1 MTMKDIVPIKTNQ
14 SIDDIV
20 KSSYRLELCKIQ
32 YILYLKV
39 K

>member
-20 KSSYRLELCKIQ
+20 KNRYWLELCRIQ
-32 YILYLKV
+32 YILYLKLR
-39 K
+39 

>member
-20 KSSYRLELCKIQ
+20 KNSYELELCKIQ
-32 YILYLKV
+32 YKLCLKIR
-39 K
+39 